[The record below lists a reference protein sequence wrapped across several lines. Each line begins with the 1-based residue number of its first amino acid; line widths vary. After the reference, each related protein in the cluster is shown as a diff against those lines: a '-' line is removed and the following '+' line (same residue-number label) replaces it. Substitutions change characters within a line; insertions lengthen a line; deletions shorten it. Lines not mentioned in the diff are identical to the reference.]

1 MVPKVKFIPR
11 WHGPIEGYA
20 VNSIRRYWPQFAPY
34 MEFDDALQDA
44 ALCFLQLKRKYVGKV
59 DDPKWFFALFRT
71 AWDRRLITMVH
82 KLPRYSY
89 LEDLG
94 QLEDPLCYCDG
105 LLAAKLSEIP
115 SELSEVLSL
124 LAELPEEL
132 LELAGVSKAMVMRAK
147 LRLKL
152 LTL

>member
-11 WHGPIEGYA
+11 WHGAIEGYV

-34 MEFDDALQDA
+34 MEFDDALQEA
-44 ALCFLQLKRKYVGKV
+44 VVCFLQLKRKYADKV
-59 DDPKWFFALFRT
+59 DNPRWFFTLYRT
-71 AWDRRLITMVH
+71 AWERRLITMVH

-94 QLEDPLCYCDG
+94 PLEDPLCYCDG
-105 LLAAKLSEIP
+105 PLAVKLSELP
-115 SELSEVLSL
+115 TELSEVLSL

-132 LELAGVSKAMVMRAK
+132 LELAGVSRAMVVRAK

-152 LTL
+152 LTY